1 LVLNADFSAVF
12 LHNGEL
18 MSNIIFYIQQ
28 GGIFMYPI
36 LLGTLWAMTLL
47 IERTIFFIHTGV
59 NMSSQVKTFFSH
71 LNSHSLDEAFTY
83 LKKKKGVLRDVLLIG
98 IENRKLPVDRVSEKM
113 EMVLLEQLPGYSK
126 YLDLLAALAGLM
138 PIFGLLGTVSGMI
151 MTFNVIS
158 LHGTGDAQAMASGI
172 AEALTTTQAGLVAA
186 APMILGHVLLVSR
199 LKKISDKT
207 KEACVKLIDYLKENQ
222 NSV

>member
-1 LVLNADFSAVF
+1 MNTILS
-12 LHNGEL
+12 
-18 MSNIIFYIQQ
+18 YIHQ

-36 LLGTLWAMTLL
+36 LIGTLWAMMLL
-47 IERTIFFIHTGV
+47 IERTIFFVQAGT
-59 NMSSQVKTFFSH
+59 NMSAQVRTFFNLLGKNH
-71 LNSHSLDEAFTY
+71 TDEAFNY
-83 LKKKKGVLRDVLLIG
+83 IKKKKGVLRDVLLAA
-98 IENRKLPVDRVSEKM
+98 IEHRKLPIERVSEKM

-126 YLDLLAALAGLM
+126 YLNLLAALAGLM

-151 MTFNVIS
+151 VTFNVIS

-207 KEACVKLIDYLKENQ
+207 KEACVRLIDYLKEN
-222 NSV
+222 NV